1 VGALIGITVLMVV
14 ALGERAA
21 VSAWTPALGPP
32 ASYVAQADQ
41 GGGGDGPWQNTPYT
55 G

>member
-1 VGALIGITVLMVV
+1 VGALIGIAVLMVV

-21 VSAWTPALGPP
+21 LSAWMQALGPP
-32 ASYVAQADQ
+32 ATYLAQADQ
-41 GGGGDGPWQNTPYT
+41 GGGDGPWQNTPYT